1 MTPKNPTSSIPYIS
15 GGKYADYVAALGPA
29 PTGFRYL
36 KVGEK
41 FNNATDYCLSFG
53 KCWEK
58 YEFHVSVDDNRYPC
72 ITPSP
77 AKRDSK
83 GRFASQKVA
92 DEKLKAVVGVVL
104 ADLKKVID
112 GDKEGLYNAFSWA
125 STEQGNSYW
134 FARRNGNAAI
144 TASDLDYLKRLYVL
158 KGGKL
163 EPEAPKVKPA
173 FDKDKLK
180 NVRIDKRRD
189 TEAEGLTFAIAAID
203 RVLGGDRLGLSDAFA
218 WGSTEFAYPYWIN
231 RKDGDVKIS
240 AADMDFIR
248 AVRAEFQSRLDA
260 LPKPQPPKPVEVP
273 LAERVKK
280 VTSIEIP
287 AIDLVLAGKVD
298 QLSLAFYWA
307 STEQGRQY
315 WEDRRWARSPLSAA
329 DLEYLKALRAEKE
342 RQLGRKVG
350 PHDTRLQALTR
361 AYEAL
366 GKEIAALKAELG

>member
-1 MTPKNPTSSIPYIS
+1 MTPKNPTDSLPYIPK
-15 GGKYADYVAALGPA
+15 GKYADYVAALGPA

-41 FNNATDYCLSFG
+41 FNNATDYCLSLG
-53 KCWEK
+53 KRWEK
-58 YEFHVSVDDNRYPC
+58 CEFHVSVNDNRYPC

-125 STEQGNSYW
+125 STEQGHSYW
-134 FARRNGNAAI
+134 SARRKGDAAI
-144 TASDLDYLKRLYVL
+144 TASDLDYLKRLY
-158 KGGKL
+158 
-163 EPEAPKVKPA
+163 
-173 FDKDKLK
+173 KDKLK

-342 RQLGRKVG
+342 RQLGNKVG
-350 PHDTRLQALTR
+350 RHDSRLETLTR